1 MTHQDHLFYVSMA
14 LASLAALAM
23 LVVAALR
30 GWRGWLDLK
39 RAELDRFAATAGGAD
54 PARLPAAERIEMAD
68 LKERIRKL
76 EAIAAG
82 VDL

>member
-1 MTHQDHLFYVSMA
+1 MTDPNFYVTMA
-14 LASLAALAM
+14 TAGLAGTAM
-23 LVVAALR
+23 LTFAGLT
-30 GWRGWLDLK
+30 GWRGWLQLK
-39 RAELDRFAATAGGAD
+39 RHELTHAHDLQA
-54 PARLPAAERIEMAD
+54 PAAPSASARIEIAD

>member
-1 MTHQDHLFYVSMA
+1 MTLHDHIFYLSMA
-14 LASLAALAM
+14 LASLAALGIVA
-23 LVVAALR
+23 VAALR
-30 GWRGWLDLK
+30 GWGGWLDLK
-39 RAELDRFAATAGGAD
+39 RAELERMGSGDVSE
-54 PARLPAAERIEMAD
+54 PARLPSAERIEMAD